1 MKGIIYALAVVS
13 LPAMAGESGV
23 ITYSF
28 SKEEMRVNG
37 ALTAIDKAV
46 ALYNSNPKAPHETC
60 IEFEAD
66 WSIFEKWNSQ
76 LVNDG
81 PDRAK
86 GWSSKKCP

>member
-1 MKGIIYALAVVS
+1 MKGFILALAIIA
-13 LPAMAGESGV
+13 LPAYAGESGV

-37 ALTAIDKAV
+37 KPMAIDKAV
-46 ALYNSNPKAPHETC
+46 ALYNANPTAPHETC
-60 IEFEAD
+60 MEFDSD

-81 PDRAK
+81 PPIAK
-86 GWSSKKCP
+86 GWGSKKCP